1 MRGLSKVGIALVE
14 LFKTVEKVA
23 TRYQEM
29 AISDSC
35 FRTGRPSG
43 YTLITMLISRE
54 EILAEIRKFVA
65 ANDGAIP
72 GERTFLA
79 ATRIKESAWK
89 GKHWAR
95 WTDAVREAGYDPNS
109 LNQKIPDEDILERL
123 AEFIT
128 KLGYFPVR
136 DEINVQART

>member
-89 GKHWAR
+89 GKTLGSMDR
-95 WTDAVREAGYDPNS
+95 RRPRS
-109 LNQKIPDEDILERL
+109 RL
-123 AEFIT
+123 RHQFFESEN
-128 KLGYFPVR
+128 PR
-136 DEINVQART
+136 